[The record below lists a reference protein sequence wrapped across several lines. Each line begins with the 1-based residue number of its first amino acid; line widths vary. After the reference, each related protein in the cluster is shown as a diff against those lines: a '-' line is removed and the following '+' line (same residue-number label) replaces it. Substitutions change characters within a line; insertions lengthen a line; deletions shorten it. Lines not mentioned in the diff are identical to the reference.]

1 MACLDHTPPELPAIE
16 HQVRELCEFVDRAA
30 FPRSNPVDLKKE
42 QLCRALDATP
52 STLTPKKGTSPEPV
66 AQPDALIDS
75 TAGMEDVVEPDR
87 AFEKGTSD
95 EHISLGRFRDTRRQS
110 PRLAKRSRYIRYHL
124 PTARRTVIRH
134 ETAQFPARAQKSKR
148 RLHPIEVIVPSRD
161 MRLEKLDYDGL
172 LHDKDDEMTDGIGPA
187 VTNKTIFNDTNETA
201 ALVTGHKASR
211 YQVSRFHAA
220 SLPWLTARVCSLD
233 QRQWAGCEH
242 EGQQKGPS
250 SRGQRQPRL
259 LVE

>member
-1 MACLDHTPPELPAIE
+1 MACLDYTPPELPAIE
-16 HQVRELCEFVDRAA
+16 HQVRELCEFVERAA

-95 EHISLGRFRDTRRQS
+95 EHISLGRRFQDTRRQS
-110 PRLAKRSRYIRYHL
+110 PRLAKRSRYIRCHL

-161 MRLEKLDYDGL
+161 MRLEKLDYDGF
-172 LHDKDDEMTDGIGPA
+172 LHDKDDEMTNGIGPA

-211 YQVSRFHAA
+211 YQ
-220 SLPWLTARVCSLD
+220 
-233 QRQWAGCEH
+233 RQWAGCEH

-250 SRGQRQPRL
+250 SRGQRQPRQ